1 MTILDILLSDPK
13 DQEAISNLCAIAAA
27 LRCPDDEVIAAIKRA
42 AALIHR
48 AEAVQ
53 ALQHLQGLRVETQ
66 KPAPGCDICGL
77 LLCDGDDH
85 R

>member
-1 MTILDILLSDPK
+1 MTISDIFRCSASYEERVSLVDIS
-13 DQEAISNLCAIAAA
+13 EALGSY
-27 LRCPDDEVIAAIKRA
+27 PDEQVIEAIKRA

-48 AEAVQ
+48 AEEKAKG
-53 ALQHLQGLRVETQ
+53 H
-66 KPAPGCDICGL
+66 APGCDICGR